1 MQVRLWG
8 HSHSNHHV
16 INSQQLRICLSKCPI
31 KREHITHKMS
41 KSFCL
46 LSLERMIN
54 RTFKFIQPSSCS
66 TMNKKTNKH
75 IFLHT
80 WIYLF
85 SQLLKSKFDTKNYFL
100 LFKILLSI
108 FLALFVNKNDVIK
121 FNQLHSG
128 SICDVHNLTQKG
140 KKESATESLSSKI
153 IESDSRVSQRPGG
166 IS

>member
-1 MQVRLWG
+1 M
-8 HSHSNHHV
+8 
-16 INSQQLRICLSKCPI
+16 
-31 KREHITHKMS
+31 
-41 KSFCL
+41 
-46 LSLERMIN
+46 
-54 RTFKFIQPSSCS
+54 
-66 TMNKKTNKH
+66 
-75 IFLHT
+75 
-80 WIYLF
+80 
-85 SQLLKSKFDTKNYFL
+85 KNYFL